1 MIAAGGPGTP
11 TGGRYDVIVV
21 GSGFGGAMV
30 AHELVHAGR
39 RVLMLERGDWVE
51 RGPHNWESTSARELS
66 PHFSPETPYEVVNG
80 RRRGTTGA
88 FYGVGG
94 PSVFYGGVALRMRVE
109 DFDPGPEIV
118 AGSDAAWPFDYDALE
133 PYYSRAE
140 GLLGVAGD
148 DRGDPTAPPR
158 SAPYPFPPSPLSAP
172 GRRIAD
178 AARSLGL
185 NPFQL
190 PLAINYEEREGRA
203 ACVRCTTCDG
213 FACAVGAKNDL
224 ATGILPHLVSR
235 GLELRANAVVTRLV
249 EEGGRIVAV
258 EYVDRRGGERHR
270 VQADQVVLAA
280 GALASPHLVLASGL
294 EGLSPAPHAVGR
306 YLMRHRNS
314 IVFGLFPS
322 RTNRAAEFH
331 KQVAIHDFYLGAPG
345 GPPGKLGA
353 IQQITA
359 PGAGFVKSVLPAP
372 WGQLVAPGMP
382 YGLGMLTIAED
393 QPQVANG
400 VAIDPTRPDRF
411 GLPRLV
417 VTHHYTRRDVA
428 AGRTLLREAVRILRR
443 AGALVYASYEIKT
456 FSHAVGTLRMGGDPR
471 TSVLDEHGRYRGVDN
486 LWVAD
491 GSVLPT
497 AGGVNPSLTIAACAL
512 RVGAHLAGT
521 AHAVRATS
529 SRRALPTLASS
540 RAHGG

>member
-1 MIAAGGPGTP
+1 MSSGHGAARAGW
-11 TGGRYDVIVV
+11 DAIVI

-30 AHELVHAGR
+30 AHELVRAGR
-39 RVLMLERGDWVE
+39 RVLMLERGDWVD
-51 RGPHNWESTSARELS
+51 RGPHNWESSSARELS
-66 PHFSPETPYEVVNG
+66 PHYSPETPYEVVNG
-80 RRRGTTGA
+80 RRRSTTGA

-94 PSVFYGGVALRMRVE
+94 PSVFYGGVALRLRAE

-118 AGSDAAWPFDYDALE
+118 GDSGAAWPFDYDALE
-133 PYYSRAE
+133 PFYTRAE
-140 GLLGVAGD
+140 RLLAVSGD

-158 SAPYPFPPSPLSAP
+158 SGPYPHPPAPLSAP
-172 GRRIAD
+172 SQRIAA

-190 PLAINYEEREGRA
+190 PLAINYEEQEGRA

-224 ATGILPHLVSR
+224 ATGVLPHLMGM
-235 GLELRANAVVTRLV
+235 GLELRANAVVVRLV
-249 EEGGRIVAV
+249 EERGRIVAV
-258 EYVDRRGGERHR
+258 EYVDRRSGERHR
-270 VQADQVVLAA
+270 VHAPQVVLAA

-294 EGLSPAPHAVGR
+294 ERLSPARHAVGQ
-306 YLMRHRNS
+306 YLMRHRNA

-331 KQVAIHDFYLGAPG
+331 KQVGIHDFYFGAPG
-345 GPPGKLGA
+345 GPRGKLGA

-359 PGAGFVKSVLPAP
+359 PGAGFVKSVLRAP

-393 QPQVANG
+393 QPQATNG
-400 VAIDPTRPDRF
+400 VAVDASRPDRF

-417 VTHHYTRRDVA
+417 VTHRYTPRDVA

-443 AGALVYASYEIKT
+443 AGALVHASYEIRT
-456 FSHAVGTLRMGGDPR
+456 FSHAVGTLRMGSDPR
-471 TSVLDEHGRYRGVDN
+471 TSVLDEHGRYRGIEN

-491 GSVLPT
+491 GSAFPT

-512 RVGAHLAGT
+512 RVGAHLAG
-521 AHAVRATS
+521 AASPARATVA
-529 SRRALPTLASS
+529 RRILPTLASS
-540 RAHGG
+540 PADAD